1 MECKQR
7 NTVWQRMV
15 AAMLLLALVLAIP
28 SVYSLSPTVAADEI
42 SDMRDQLAQLQK
54 EQKELE
60 ESIKNLGTD
69 IKSQQTKVAQLQKQV
84 KNLEAQIAAY
94 EAEIV
99 AVDETIVQQEARIVE
114 LTAEIAAKQAELDGI
129 LAQLKKRLKALS
141 KTGNYSSLQ
150 LLLNTE
156 NYEDYLLKAEVIKRI
171 TQHDQAL
178 LDQAEAEKQAIAAI
192 REQVETEKTA
202 NETAK
207 ADLEALK
214 IGLDTQ
220 FAQLDALYT
229 EAYNAKKDLE
239 QQLGTYKKEQE
250 KIEKAE
256 AELEREIEELQNSQ
270 TSSTYGGK
278 MYWPVPAV
286 KQISCTY
293 GQKPTYFH
301 GGTDIWGQ
309 GILKKPIVAA
319 ADGVVVKSVSM
330 HYSYGNYVMVD
341 HGYDSQGR
349 RIMTLY
355 AHMYATPSVKV
366 GDTVVGGK
374 TQLGLVGSTGNSTG
388 PHLHFEVRVDGKR
401 VDPVGSGY
409 IAKPR

>member
-1 MECKQR
+1 MERKQTY
-7 NTVWQRMV
+7 TVILRLV
-15 AAMLLLALVLAIP
+15 AIVSLLALFLTVP
-28 SVYSLSPTVAADEI
+28 SLYSAPTVAADEI
-42 SDMRDQLAQLQK
+42 TDMRDQLAQLQK

-60 ESIKNLGTD
+60 AAIKNLGTD
-69 IKSQQTKVAQLQKQV
+69 IKSQQTKVAKLQQQV
-84 KNLEAQIAAY
+84 KNLEAQIEAY
-94 EAEIV
+94 EAEI
-99 AVDETIVQQEARIVE
+99 ASVDAKIAEQETRIEE
-114 LTAEIAAKQAELDGI
+114 LNGEIAVKQAELDAI
-129 LAQLKKRLKALS
+129 LAKLKKRLQAFS

-178 LDQAEAEKQAIAAI
+178 LDAAEAEKQAIAAI
-192 REQVETEKTA
+192 RQTVEAEKTA

-220 FAQLDALYT
+220 FAELDALYT
-229 EAYNAKKDLE
+229 EAYKAKAELE
-239 QQLGTYKKEQE
+239 KKLGTYQKEQE
-250 KIEKAE
+250 KIKKAE
-256 AELEREIEELQNSQ
+256 AELEREIEQLQNSQ

-286 KQISCTY
+286 KQISCSY

-301 GGTDIWGQ
+301 GGTDIWGP
-309 GILKKPIVAA
+309 GILKKPILAA

-355 AHMYATPSVKV
+355 AHMYATPPVKV
-366 GDTVVGGK
+366 GDTVIGGK

-388 PHLHFEVRVDGKR
+388 PHLHFEVRVDGAR
-401 VDPVGSGY
+401 VDPIGNGY
-409 IAKPR
+409 IVKPR